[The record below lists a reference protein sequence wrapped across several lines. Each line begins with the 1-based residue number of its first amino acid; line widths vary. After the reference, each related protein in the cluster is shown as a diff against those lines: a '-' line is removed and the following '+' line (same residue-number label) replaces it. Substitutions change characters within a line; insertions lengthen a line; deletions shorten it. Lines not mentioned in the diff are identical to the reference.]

1 MGRPDI
7 DAELHQE
14 LEAIAESVE
23 CEIYHVRFA
32 NNRLQI
38 FLDREDGGVTID
50 HCQSV
55 SRQVS
60 ALLDVHDFGAGRYHL
75 EVGSPG
81 LDRELFRRQDYQRFL
96 GHLARVTFT
105 NAEGNKQTLIG
116 RLQDYEAAPADAE
129 SALLDAAEDPSEDLT
144 GAIVLQEAEKDT
156 LHRIPH
162 ASIRQARLEI
172 EL

>member
-1 MGRPDI
+1 MGGPVI
-7 DAELHQE
+7 DAELQHE
-14 LEAIAESVE
+14 FEAIAAGAE
-23 CEIYHVRFA
+23 CDIYHVRFA
-32 NNRLQI
+32 NNRLQV

-55 SRQVS
+55 ARQIS
-60 ALLDVHDFGAGRYHL
+60 ALLDVHDFGSDRYHL

-81 LDRELFRRQDYQRFL
+81 LDRELFRPRDFVRFL

-105 NAEGNKQTLIG
+105 NRDGKKQTVIG
-116 RLQDYEAAPADAE
+116 RLKDYEIADGADVD
-129 SALLDAAEDPSEDLT
+129 SDDATGAVLLDESEND
-144 GAIVLQEAEKDT
+144 V

-162 ASIRQARLEI
+162 DSIRLARLEI